1 MFEPW
6 QLRQSA
12 AEILSVSGSPVQSTT
27 GGSLGPLRVSLG
39 CFGVKVQVFEVMRV
53 FCHRFYYLLPFLSR
67 PEWCFSPIFPKS
79 CFCWTRMSQMRRR
92 KKMRRDELKP
102 VSLDP
107 TEPQPQPNPN
117 LTPTQPSFTLP
128 RRPTKQ
134 RPGRL
139 TQARASAM
147 LRLEGGLR
155 LVTDVQAAM
164 FF

>member
-1 MFEPW
+1 M
-6 QLRQSA
+6 
-12 AEILSVSGSPVQSTT
+12 
-27 GGSLGPLRVSLG
+27 GPLRVSLG

-117 LTPTQPSFTLP
+117 PTLVHQATTRAFDASSCQCHAPFGGWLKAGD
-128 RRPTKQ
+128 RR
-134 RPGRL
+134 
-139 TQARASAM
+139 A
-147 LRLEGGLR
+147 GG
-155 LVTDVQAAM
+155 DVFLNESRVPEM
-164 FF
+164 